1 MENGKQRK
9 EPKVD
14 RKLQQDNSSTRPQRH
29 SLVYYNCF
37 ISKCPCPPSVA
48 RPRVKSQSS
57 VSSCGPVGKGASVKS
72 HCRFQVA
79 SHQCVRAFSSACH
92 SLVALAHLQI
102 PSISGNS
109 LLLLGSLTQLYSLLL
124 FAPSVF
130 IKALQGE
137 PSYIFQYPEFSSF
150 FPLATWCCQKLCC
163 LLGPFQCA
171 WSPDL
176 YPAGQTTIRKWPL
189 GKLRIPNSPL

>member
-9 EPKVD
+9 GLKVD
-14 RKLQQDNSSTRPQRH
+14 RKFQQDNSSTRPQRH
-29 SLVYYNCF
+29 SLIYF
-37 ISKCPCPPSVA
+37 ITVLFQSVLV
-48 RPRVKSQSS
+48 PHQWQSS
-57 VSSCGPVGKGASVKS
+57 VSSCGPVGKRAQVKS

-79 SHQCVRAFSSACH
+79 THQFVRAFSSAWH
-92 SLVALAHLQI
+92 SLVALADLQI
-102 PSISGNS
+102 PSTSGNS
-109 LLLLGSLTQLYSLLL
+109 LLLFGNVTQLCSLLL

-130 IKALQGE
+130 IKALKGE
-137 PSYIFQYPEFSSF
+137 PCYIFQCPEFSSF

-189 GKLRIPNSPL
+189 GKLRLTNSPL

>member
-1 MENGKQRK
+1 MVPGHRKKSTNRSCVSCLKNNNILFLTLQQVWEQERMENGKQRK

-72 HCRFQVA
+72 HCRF
-79 SHQCVRAFSSACH
+79 
-92 SLVALAHLQI
+92 
-102 PSISGNS
+102 
-109 LLLLGSLTQLYSLLL
+109 
-124 FAPSVF
+124 
-130 IKALQGE
+130 
-137 PSYIFQYPEFSSF
+137 
-150 FPLATWCCQKLCC
+150 
-163 LLGPFQCA
+163 
-171 WSPDL
+171 
-176 YPAGQTTIRKWPL
+176 
-189 GKLRIPNSPL
+189 